1 MDGDA
6 FFVAVEISKNPKLKG
21 LPVVTGEEK
30 GIVSALSYEAKAFGV
45 VRGMPIFQIK
55 KQFPNIIIL
64 PGDYKSYAKYSK
76 MMFDIVRRY
85 IDVVEEYSIDECFAD
100 LTGHDLP
107 LKMSYEQIAEKIK
120 REINEELNLSISLGI
135 ASTKVLA
142 KLASK
147 WQKPNGFTVIKN
159 ERINDFLDKTA
170 IDKIWGIGTQTS
182 IFLKR
187 KGIKTALDFVNK
199 NENWIQENL
208 SKPYKILWYELK
220 GISILKVDGEK
231 RALYSSIQKTQ
242 SFHPHTNNIDFL
254 LSELSKHVEN
264 ACAKARY
271 YNLVP
276 KYISFFIK
284 TKDFRYISYK
294 IKLETP
300 TNTPESIYAH
310 IKYNFDKIYHKDF
323 LYRTTGITI
332 FDLVPD
338 SHIQSDLFGFDDK
351 VQKFKKI
358 HSQIDKIQNKYG
370 RRAIYLASAHNSLKI
385 DKKGTEVDD
394 LDIDLLFL

>member
-6 FFVAVEISKNPKLKG
+6 FFVAVEISKNPSLKG

-30 GIVSALSYEAKAFGV
+30 GIVSALSYEAKALGV
-45 VRGMPIFQIK
+45 VRGMPIFQLK
-55 KQFPNIIIL
+55 KSFPNIIIL

-85 IDVVEEYSIDECFAD
+85 VDTVEEYSIDECFAD
-100 LTGHDLP
+100 LTGLDLP
-107 LKMSYEQIAEKIK
+107 LKMSYEQIARKIK
-120 REINEELNLSISLGI
+120 QEINDELDLSISVGL
-135 ASTKVLA
+135 APTKVLA
-142 KLASK
+142 KVASK
-147 WQKPNGFTVIKN
+147 WHKPNGFTIIKK
-159 ERINDFLDKTA
+159 EKINDFLNSTL
-170 IDKIWGIGTQTS
+170 IDKVWGIGKQTS

-187 KGIKTALDFVNK
+187 KGIKTAFDFIKKDADWVL
-199 NENWIQENL
+199 ENL

-220 GISILKVDGEK
+220 GIDIMKVDGDK
-231 RALYSSIQKTQ
+231 RSLYSSIQKTQ

-254 LSELSKHVEN
+254 LSELSRHVEN

-271 YNLVP
+271 YDLIP

-284 TKDFRYISYK
+284 TKDFRYLSYK

-300 TNTPESIYAH
+300 TNTPEFIYTL
-310 IKYNFDKIYHKDF
+310 IKNNFDKIYHKDF
-323 LYRTTGITI
+323 LYRTTGITL

-338 SHIQSDLFGFDDK
+338 SYMQSDLFGFDNK

-358 HSQIDKIQNKYG
+358 HSQIDKIQSKYG
-370 RRAIYLASAHNSLKI
+370 KRAVYLASTHNSLKREV
-385 DKKGTEVDD
+385 KGTEADD